1 MQLISAPAV
10 LADGQLRRPGVVA
23 VEAGRVAEV
32 LVGPAAVAA
41 RSRADIVL
49 AAGMLVPGFVDVQVN
64 GYFGVDFIAA
74 EPEDWAAVAVRLP
87 ETGVTGFVPTFIT
100 APVEVLRDGLRRAE
114 KAIAALAASGVVA
127 ARPLG
132 VHVEGPFLAERWR
145 GAHNADWLRDPDPA
159 TVGALLGAA
168 APGAIA
174 ILTLAPERAGG
185 LAAVRRLAAA
195 GIVVSVGHSDA
206 SAEQVAAAADAGARM
221 VTHLFNAQRPLH
233 HRDPG
238 VVGQAL
244 IDPRLTCG
252 LILDLHHVAAG
263 AARLAFT
270 AAPGRVALVTDAVA
284 AAGMPPGRYV
294 LGGEPVFVEHGRPP
308 LREAGVIAGSGLRLD
323 AAISNAVGV
332 GVDLVAAVEAASRV
346 PADLLGHAELGRI
359 APGARADLVWLGEDL
374 AVRATWVGGVLAHG
388 AAEVRTWR

>member
-1 MQLISAPAV
+1 MRLICAPAV
-10 LADGQLRRPGVVA
+10 VADGQLRRPGAVA

-32 LVGPAAVAA
+32 LVGSAAVAA
-41 RSRADIVL
+41 RQRADTVL

-74 EPEDWAAVAVRLP
+74 EPEDWATVALRLP
-87 ETGVTGFVPTFIT
+87 QTGVTGFAPTFIT
-100 APVEVLRDGLRRAE
+100 APVEVLCDGLRRAE
-114 KAIAALAASGVVA
+114 KAIAARAASAAPA

-132 VHVEGPFLAERWR
+132 VHVEGPFLAERRR

-159 TVGALLGAA
+159 TVGALLAAA
-168 APGAIA
+168 APGTIA

-185 LAAVRRLAAA
+185 LAAVRRLAEA
-195 GIVVSVGHSDA
+195 GIVVSIGHSDA

-252 LILDLHHVAAG
+252 LILDLHHVAPG

-294 LGGEPVFVEHGRPP
+294 LGGEPVFVAHGQPP

-323 AAISNAVGV
+323 AAISNAVSV
-332 GVDLVAAVEAASRV
+332 GVDLLTAVEAASRV
-346 PADLLGHAELGRI
+346 PADLLGRADLGRI
-359 APGARADLVWLGEDL
+359 APGARADLVWLGDDL

-388 AAEVRTWR
+388 GAQVPTRR

>member
-1 MQLISAPAV
+1 MQLIAAPAV
-10 LADGQLRRPGVVA
+10 VTGGRLHRPGAVA
-23 VEAGRVAEV
+23 VQGDRVQEV
-32 LVGPAAVAA
+32 LVGAAAAAA
-41 RSRADIVL
+41 RQRADVVL
-49 AAGMLVPGFVDVQVN
+49 PAGMLVPGFVDVQVN

-74 EPEDWAAVAVRLP
+74 EPEDWATVAVRLP

-100 APVEVLRDGLRRAE
+100 APVDALCDGLRRAE
-114 KAIAALAASGVVA
+114 KATAALAVSAASA

-132 VHVEGPFLAERWR
+132 VHIEGPFLAERRR
-145 GAHNADWLRDPDPA
+145 GAHNADWLRDPDAA
-159 TVGALLGAA
+159 TVDTLLAAA
-168 APGAIA
+168 APGTIS
-174 ILTLAPERAGG
+174 ILTLAPERSGG
-185 LAAVRRLAAA
+185 MAAVRRLAEA
-195 GIVVSVGHSDA
+195 GIVVSIGHSDA

-252 LILDLHHVAAG
+252 LILDLYHVAPG

-294 LGGEPVFVEHGRPP
+294 LGGEPVFVEQGQPP
-308 LREAGVIAGSGLRLD
+308 LREAGVMAGSGLRLD
-323 AAISNAVGV
+323 VAVANAVGI
-332 GVDLVAAVEAASRV
+332 GVDLVTAVEAASRV
-346 PADLLGHAELGRI
+346 PADLLGRADLGRI
-359 APGARADLVWLGEDL
+359 APGARADLVWLGDDL
-374 AVRATWVGGVLAHG
+374 SVRATWVGGTVAYG
-388 AAEVRTWR
+388 AEVAV